1 MSDGGFSEYL
11 SSVDCMIMGRRCME
25 KIASFNLPEDQWP
38 YGELPIHVLSRSL
51 KEAPAN
57 LRARIELYDGAVRDL
72 VAKLES
78 AGHRHV
84 YVDGGATITSFL
96 AEGLLDEICIT
107 QVPVLLG
114 EGIPLFGKLPVSLK
128 LAQAEAVAY
137 ANDFVQLRYRVIY
150 S

>member
-1 MSDGGFSEYL
+1 M
-11 SSVDCMIMGRRCME
+11 
-25 KIASFNLPEDQWP
+25 QW
-38 YGELPIHVLSRSL
+38 
-51 KEAPAN
+51 
-57 LRARIELYDGAVRDL
+57 DL

-114 EGIPLFGKLPVSLK
+114 EGIPLFGKLPVSLR